1 MTSII
6 LFILCY
12 LTVGLFIGFIGGLWL
27 ILSNCEMDDACNFL
41 LATSVLW
48 PILILIVII
57 KFIISIPKA
66 VKEYVI
72 FLKQFLIR

>member
-6 LFILCY
+6 LIVLCY
-12 LTVGLFIGFIGGLWL
+12 LLIGLIIGFISG
-27 ILSNCEMDDACNFL
+27 IVAIPNADADEVINFL
-41 LATSVLW
+41 LGTCVLW
-48 PILILIVII
+48 PALILTFVI
-57 KFIISIPKA
+57 KFIISMPKA